1 MTQASFRLVR
11 KGYEPSEVDQRVAQ
25 LSASIQQLQ
34 SDLARAHDDNAVQA
48 VENTKLRQANSDLAG
63 RIEMLEQAVQ
73 EVRDERDNGVP
84 PTFANLG
91 GRIGQMLTLAQ
102 EEADEL
108 RSTAQAE
115 AEKLTADTKQ
125 QAADALAAAQQEA
138 GELRSRAEA
147 DAARTIEDAKQ
158 QADHLRESADGEA
171 TARLEEAEAVY
182 EAQRA
187 QAAAAAADFEQTLA
201 ERRAEAM
208 NELNSALEKKTTE
221 VEFATDKLNQARAE
235 AARVTSDAR
244 EQAEQ
249 IVRDAQNQA
258 NTLLTE
264 AKQRAEGIR
273 QNSERELAAATARR
287 DSITAQLSNV
297 RQMLGTLGGPQQAF
311 IDPTNPRTAQDW
323 AAKQEAAEQA
333 AAAKPEEADAAQ
345 ETVEAAA
352 K

>member
-221 VEFATDKLNQARAE
+221 VEFATDEQPGKSDITKIPTLKPAFKKDGTVT
-235 AARVTSDAR
+235 AASSSSISD
-244 EQAEQ
+244 
-249 IVRDAQNQA
+249 
-258 NTLLTE
+258 
-264 AKQRAEGIR
+264 G
-273 QNSERELAAATARR
+273 AAATGRVAVR
-287 DSITAQLSNV
+287 DLAVVDDGHGLETPV
-297 RQMLGTLGGPQQAF
+297 RV
-311 IDPTNPRTAQDW
+311 R
-323 AAKQEAAEQA
+323 
-333 AAAKPEEADAAQ
+333 ADAAPLGGRLEHHRAAVVKHEEGRERGGVVVVREQ
-345 ETVEAAA
+345 GAHGKTVADPVALRVALDE
-352 K
+352 

>member
-138 GELRSRAEA
+138 G
-147 DAARTIEDAKQ
+147 
-158 QADHLRESADGEA
+158 
-171 TARLEEAEAVY
+171 
-182 EAQRA
+182 
-187 QAAAAAADFEQTLA
+187 
-201 ERRAEAM
+201 
-208 NELNSALEKKTTE
+208 
-221 VEFATDKLNQARAE
+221 
-235 AARVTSDAR
+235 
-244 EQAEQ
+244 
-249 IVRDAQNQA
+249 
-258 NTLLTE
+258 
-264 AKQRAEGIR
+264 
-273 QNSERELAAATARR
+273 
-287 DSITAQLSNV
+287 
-297 RQMLGTLGGPQQAF
+297 
-311 IDPTNPRTAQDW
+311 
-323 AAKQEAAEQA
+323 
-333 AAAKPEEADAAQ
+333 
-345 ETVEAAA
+345 
-352 K
+352 

>member
-115 AEKLTADTKQ
+115 AEKLTAS
-125 QAADALAAAQQEA
+125 
-138 GELRSRAEA
+138 GN
-147 DAARTIEDAKQ
+147 I
-158 QADHLRESADGEA
+158 
-171 TARLEEAEAVY
+171 
-182 EAQRA
+182 
-187 QAAAAAADFEQTLA
+187 
-201 ERRAEAM
+201 
-208 NELNSALEKKTTE
+208 
-221 VEFATDKLNQARAE
+221 
-235 AARVTSDAR
+235 
-244 EQAEQ
+244 
-249 IVRDAQNQA
+249 
-258 NTLLTE
+258 LTE
-264 AKQRAEGIR
+264 APNDGTKQWLNKRTGEV
-273 QNSERELAAATARR
+273 E
-287 DSITAQLSNV
+287 
-297 RQMLGTLGGPQQAF
+297 TLPAG
-311 IDPTNPRTAQDW
+311 IDPGWDYNPGKSRSASMKADL
-323 AAKQEAAEQA
+323 AEKEVRLRQTLSA
-333 AAAKPEEADAAQ
+333 PL
-345 ETVEAAA
+345 
-352 K
+352 

>member
-1 MTQASFRLVR
+1 
-11 KGYEPSEVDQRVAQ
+11 
-25 LSASIQQLQ
+25 
-34 SDLARAHDDNAVQA
+34 
-48 VENTKLRQANSDLAG
+48 
-63 RIEMLEQAVQ
+63 
-73 EVRDERDNGVP
+73 
-84 PTFANLG
+84 
-91 GRIGQMLTLAQ
+91 
-102 EEADEL
+102 
-108 RSTAQAE
+108 
-115 AEKLTADTKQ
+115 
-125 QAADALAAAQQEA
+125 
-138 GELRSRAEA
+138 
-147 DAARTIEDAKQ
+147 
-158 QADHLRESADGEA
+158 
-171 TARLEEAEAVY
+171 
-182 EAQRA
+182 
-187 QAAAAAADFEQTLA
+187 
-201 ERRAEAM
+201 M

-352 K
+352 E